1 MKSPMEFT
9 EDLAN
14 SMIDGS
20 VFEYQTQGEL
30 NKARVKALDRA
41 EYVVKTAINLEGFVS
56 YYDVTFLEACLK
68 SIEILR
74 VDYA

>member
-20 VFEYQTQGEL
+20 VFECQTQEDL
-30 NKARVKALDRA
+30 NKARAKALDRT
-41 EYVVKTAINLEGFVS
+41 EHVVKTAINFGGFVN
-56 YYDVTFLEACLK
+56 YYDVTFLETCLK
-68 SIEILR
+68 SIEILK
-74 VDYA
+74 VDYT